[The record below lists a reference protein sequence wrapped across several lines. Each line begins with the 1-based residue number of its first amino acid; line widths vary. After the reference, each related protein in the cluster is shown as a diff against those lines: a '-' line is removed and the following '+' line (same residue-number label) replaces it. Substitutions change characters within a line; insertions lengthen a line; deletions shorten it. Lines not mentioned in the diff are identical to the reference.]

1 MCTIGERGKSWPEKG
16 EEEEKLRVF
25 LSLFLAQNMRYI
37 HDIPRPEKVCPGR
50 SPRFRGQDSN

>member
-37 HDIPRPEKVCPGR
+37 YDIPHPENVCPGEGPMVKG
-50 SPRFRGQDSN
+50 S